1 MHYKSLLAIAIAGTV
16 FSNTS
21 IAAPSTDF
29 YGFVDIGLEAYN
41 EVGIINGSD
50 IFPGGES
57 PNGNSDQQEF
67 ALSNNVQSRL
77 GIKGEEDIKDGWK
90 GTYRMEFQVNV
101 LESGGEA
108 LKTRLGWLG
117 LENGDH
123 HFKLGTQWTPYMQ
136 YSAWN
141 TNRGESQGLASYYYV
156 ADEVKGSIAYGFRSS
171 STASYTY
178 GDGGW
183 GTSSPVTATVALHI
197 ADDSRKADVGGD
209 TELTN
214 TSGITGVSLAA
225 ATTFS
230 GVTVNAVYVKNIVSQ
245 SDAAKANIEAA
256 ELSGDAEAI
265 IAAYDLVT
273 EPSIYGVGAKVQV
286 TPELEFGF
294 AYRAADRDLHKDNS
308 TVQSTSISTQY
319 QITKAVNI
327 HFGYAQGD
335 DTDKTKR
342 QLNSNVYGQVW
353 YQITDSRS
361 MRLELEQADYGSDGE
376 ANVVLVSMR
385 QTF

>member
-1 MHYKSLLAIAIAGTV
+1 MHYKSLLAIAIAGTA

-29 YGFVDIGLEAYN
+29 YGFVDIGLESYN

-77 GIKGEEDIKDGWK
+77 GIKGEEDIEDGWK

-178 GDGGW
+178 GNGGW
-183 GTSSPVTATVALHI
+183 GTASPVTATVALHI

-230 GVTVNAVYVKNIVSQ
+230 GVTVNAIYVKNIVEQ
-245 SDAAKANIEAA
+245 SDTAKANIDAA

-273 EPSIYGVGAKVQV
+273 EPSIYSVGAKVQV

-294 AYRAADRDLHKDNS
+294 AYRAADRDLHEDNS

-319 QITKAVNI
+319 QITKAVNV
-327 HFGYAQGD
+327 HLGYAQGD

-342 QLNSNVYGQVW
+342 QLNSNIYGQVW
-353 YQITDSRS
+353 YQVTDSRS
-361 MRLELEQADYGSDGE
+361 MRLEFEQADYGSDGE